1 MRVVTLTPQGSRT
14 DVPRRNS
21 RTVARAILVIALIA
35 AAGCAT
41 PIGVRRVDSMQAYR
55 QLGESV
61 LSTGQPSAA
70 SRQVLLRQGLFE
82 EMGKDPEGALK
93 ELHARSVPDADL
105 DGLFALA
112 EYSELQAER
121 SKKPEYHL
129 AALAYAYAFLVSD
142 EGELFQNRLDPR
154 MRMAVDLYNRALSNA
169 LVAAGGAEK
178 LARIGLPSYM
188 GQLDVSFDPSKLH
201 WAGRQLI
208 DFVPANN
215 LEVRGLRN
223 RYRQPG
229 VGAAFAASAIAEQGS
244 ELPVRDALVAE
255 RLRLPISFFLRIDRP
270 RGALREGSL
279 HTRLELYNSRED
291 DTLEIGKSEIAVEY
305 ETSAALALALDGA
318 PIWDTEIAGFRNPRA
333 VPEKGLLRMWG
344 PHRTG
349 RVPVVFVHGTASS
362 VARWAEMLNELDSDP
377 RIRQRYEF
385 WFFTYPTGNP
395 ILYSADLLRVWLQRA
410 VTELDPEGRDPGLQQ
425 MVLIGHS
432 QGGLLCKLMVTDSG
446 TRFWDNISETPFAEA
461 KLKPETRELLA
472 GALFVK
478 PLPFV
483 KTVIFISTPQRGS
496 FLAGNWLGRFATRLT
511 QAPGMLLGLPLDL
524 AQAGLALPGSAVE
537 LVTGQDDARLQRQMA
552 RIPSSVDNM
561 SPTAPF
567 VETLASLP
575 IDPRVDAHSIIPVTG
590 GPPPD
595 GQNDGVVAYS
605 SAHVDG
611 VESELI
617 VYHHDH
623 SAQQSPAAIEEVR
636 RILLARLGA
645 SP

>member
-1 MRVVTLTPQGSRT
+1 MTAVPPRISR
-14 DVPRRNS
+14 R
-21 RTVARAILVIALIA
+21 AACAILALALLA

-41 PIGVRRVDSMQAYR
+41 PIGVRRVDPQQAYR

-70 SRQVLLRQGLFE
+70 SRQVLLRNGLFE
-82 EMGKDPEGALK
+82 GMQKNPEAALK
-93 ELHARSVPDADL
+93 QLHALSVPDADL

-112 EYSELQAER
+112 EYSEFLAER
-121 SKKPEYHL
+121 TKNPEYHL
-129 AALAYAYAFLVSD
+129 AAVVYAYAFLVSD

-169 LVAAGGAEK
+169 LVAAGGAEN
-178 LARIGLPSYM
+178 LSRIGLPSYM
-188 GQLDVSFDPSKLH
+188 GHLDVSFDPAKLH
-201 WAGRQLI
+201 WAGRELT

-223 RYRQPG
+223 RYRRPG
-229 VGAAFAASAIAEQGS
+229 VGAAFAASAIAEAGRD
-244 ELPVRDALVAE
+244 LPVRDALVAE

-270 RGALREGSL
+270 RGALRDGSL
-279 HTRLELYNSRED
+279 HSRLELYNSRED
-291 DTLEIGKSEIAVEY
+291 DTLEIGKRDLPVEY

-318 PIWDTEIAGFRNPRA
+318 PVWDTEIAGFRNPRA

-344 PHRTG
+344 PHRFG

-377 RIRQRYEF
+377 RIRQNYEF

-410 VTELDPEGRDPGLQQ
+410 VDELDPEGRDPGLHD

-432 QGGLLCKLMVTDSG
+432 QGGLLCKLQVVDSG
-446 TRFWDNISETPFAEA
+446 TRFWDNISETPFEQA
-461 KLKPETRELLA
+461 KLKPETRELIA
-472 GALFVK
+472 STVFVK

-496 FLAGNWLGRFATRLT
+496 FLAGTWLGRLATRLT
-511 QAPGMLLGLPLDL
+511 QAPGKLLGLPLDL

-552 RIPSSVDNM
+552 RLPSSVDNM
-561 SPTAPF
+561 NPTAPF
-567 VETLASLP
+567 VMTLASLP
-575 IDPRVDAHSIIPVTG
+575 IAPGVDAHSIIPVTG

-611 VESELI
+611 FESELI

-636 RILLARLGA
+636 RILLARHSA
-645 SP
+645 SL

>member
-1 MRVVTLTPQGSRT
+1 MTDAPRKISR
-14 DVPRRNS
+14 
-21 RTVARAILVIALIA
+21 RTARAIVVLALLA

-41 PIGVRRVDSMQAYR
+41 PIGVRRVDPQAAYR

-82 EMGKDPEGALK
+82 AMQKDPEAALK
-93 ELHARSVPDADL
+93 DLHARSVPDADL

-129 AALAYAYAFLVSD
+129 AAVAYAYAFLVSD

-169 LVAAGGAEK
+169 LVAAGGAEN
-178 LARIGLPSYM
+178 LSRIGLPSYM

-201 WAGRQLI
+201 WAGRRLT

-223 RYRQPG
+223 RYRRPG
-229 VGAAFAASAIAEQGS
+229 VGAAFAASSVAEAGNEPS
-244 ELPVRDALVAE
+244 VKDALIAE

-270 RGALREGSL
+270 RGALRDKAFQS
-279 HTRLELYNSRED
+279 HLELYNSRED
-291 DTLEIGKSEIAVEY
+291 DTIEIGKNEVAVEY

-333 VPEKGLLRMWG
+333 VPEAGLLRMWG
-344 PHRTG
+344 PHRSG
-349 RVPVVFVHGTASS
+349 RVPVVFIHGTASS
-362 VARWAEMLNELDSDP
+362 VARWAEMVNELDSDP
-377 RIRQRYEF
+377 RIRKHYEF

-395 ILYSADLLRVWLQRA
+395 ILYSADLLRVWLRRA
-410 VTELDPEGRDPGLQQ
+410 VAELDPQGKDPGLQQ

-446 TRFWDNISETPFAEA
+446 TVFWDNISETPFPEA
-461 KLKPETRELLA
+461 KLKPETREVLA
-472 GALFVK
+472 AALFVK

-496 FLAGNWLGRFATRLT
+496 YLAGNWLGRLATRLT
-511 QAPGMLLGLPLDL
+511 QAPGRLVSLPLDF
-524 AQAGLALPGSAVE
+524 AQAGLALPGAAAE
-537 LVTGQDDARLQRQMA
+537 LVTGEDDARLQRRMS
-552 RIPSSVDNM
+552 RLPSSVDNM

-567 VETLASLP
+567 VETLASLQ
-575 IDPRVDAHSIIPVTG
+575 IDPKVDAHSIIPVKG
-590 GPPPD
+590 GPPAD

-605 SAHVDG
+605 SAHVEG

-617 VYHHDH
+617 VYHHGH

-645 SP
+645 RP